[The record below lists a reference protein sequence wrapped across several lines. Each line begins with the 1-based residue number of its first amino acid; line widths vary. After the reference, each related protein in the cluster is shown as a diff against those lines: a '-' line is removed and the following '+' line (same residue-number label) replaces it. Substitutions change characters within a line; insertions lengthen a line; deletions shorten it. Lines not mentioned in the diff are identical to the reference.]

1 MVVTMA
7 ISQQVTAQD
16 VGLRLADEARQDPV
30 AQGVWARAVR
40 DYIELWLL
48 TEPIDAETERHF
60 YGLSASLDR
69 WFPETY
75 IQFYLVNP
83 RLFSEDTELV
93 GDVIPSTA
101 VSIWR
106 RS

>member
-1 MVVTMA
+1 MA
-7 ISQQVTAQD
+7 ISQQATAQD
-16 VGLRLADEARQDPV
+16 VGRRFADAVRQDPV
-30 AQGVWARAVR
+30 AQGVWTRAVR
-40 DYIELWLL
+40 DYIEVWLL
-48 TEPIDAETERHF
+48 TEPIDAETERRL

-83 RLFSEDTELV
+83 RLFSEDTELI

>member
-1 MVVTMA
+1 MGMTMA
-7 ISQQVTAQD
+7 ISQEITAHD
-16 VGLRLADEARQDPV
+16 VGRRLADEVRQDPA
-30 AQGVWARAVR
+30 AQGVWTRAVR

-48 TEPIDAETERHF
+48 TDPIDAETERRF
-60 YGLSASLDR
+60 YALDAPLQR
-69 WFPETY
+69 FFPNTY
-75 IQFYLVNP
+75 INFHLVNP
-83 RLFSEDTELV
+83 RLFDENMELV

>member
-1 MVVTMA
+1 MT
-7 ISQQVTAQD
+7 ISQQVNAHD
-16 VGLRLADEARQDPV
+16 VGSRFAEEVRQDPR
-30 AQGVWARAVR
+30 AQGVWTRAVR
-40 DYIELWLL
+40 DYIEVWLL

-60 YGLSASLDR
+60 YALGASLDR
-69 WFPETY
+69 WFMETY

-83 RLFSEDTELV
+83 RLFSEETELV
-93 GDVIPSTA
+93 GDVIPATA